1 MEKLI
6 AIYKHRNQ
14 ISDSP
19 NLEGGFYLVNVL
31 SSNGPLK
38 RDFIEKLYSNYFVTR
53 EASSELGPFE
63 SLEDLSKF
71 CFSICDELKLPYI
84 TLHSL
89 EEFNT
94 LIEDSSDVKSL
105 LDSLKNGGNLLEN
118 VAITQK
124 KSLFDKVLNK
134 F

>member
-14 ISDSP
+14 ISDLS

-31 SSNGPLK
+31 SSTGPLK
-38 RDFIEKLYSNYFVTR
+38 RDFIEKLYSNFFVTR
-53 EASSELGPFE
+53 EADGELGPFE

-71 CFSICDELKLPYI
+71 CFTICDELKLPYI

-89 EEFNT
+89 DEFNT
-94 LIEDSSDVKSL
+94 IIEDSSNVSEL
-105 LDSLKNGGNLLEN
+105 MSALRNGGNLLEN
-118 VAITQK
+118 ISITQRR
-124 KSLFDKVLNK
+124 SFFERVLNRN
-134 F
+134 